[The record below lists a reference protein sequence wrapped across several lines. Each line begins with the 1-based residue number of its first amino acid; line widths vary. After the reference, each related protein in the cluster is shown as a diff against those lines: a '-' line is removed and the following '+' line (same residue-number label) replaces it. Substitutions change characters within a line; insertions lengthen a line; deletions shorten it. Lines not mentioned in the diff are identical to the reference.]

1 MKPVLGGIPL
11 VVETSGTG
19 FTCASP
25 PRLDTPAPGEE
36 EQPMRR
42 RSGGLWRRTT
52 DDGDMLEMEYARKK
66 LGEERGGW
74 TGAGGLLAALSRP
87 LPTGMPRP
95 STRHKHTAR
104 WTAAPGMIATC
115 TPLPPPQ
122 A

>member
-87 LPTGMPRP
+87 LPTGMASTLNTTQAHSPLDSRP
-95 STRHKHTAR
+95 GHDSNLRYAGH
-104 WTAAPGMIATC
+104 
-115 TPLPPPQ
+115 LQ